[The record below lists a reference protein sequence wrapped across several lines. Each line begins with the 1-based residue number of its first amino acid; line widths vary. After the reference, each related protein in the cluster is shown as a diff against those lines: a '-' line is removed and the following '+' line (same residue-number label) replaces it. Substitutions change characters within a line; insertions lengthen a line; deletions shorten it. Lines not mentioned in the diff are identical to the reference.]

1 MLDRGANF
9 REIIVLTVCEGR
21 KTAVARSEA
30 KSVLKA
36 ATGFQSVTFDFAG
49 MEFIGP
55 SFADEIFRVFA
66 NAHPNI
72 ELIPINTDPDV
83 QKMISRALHHDNS

>member
-9 REIIVLTVCEGR
+9 REIVVLTACEGR

-30 KSVLKA
+30 KSVLIPVVEFRA
-36 ATGFQSVTFDFAG
+36 VTFDFAG

-66 NAHPNI
+66 KAHPNI

-83 QKMISRALHHDNS
+83 QKMISRAIHHDAS